1 MKRTL
6 VAIAVS
12 LTAFAVTPAVA
23 QAAPASSSVILID
36 KKDFAGDAV
45 AEGLAGRGCQ
55 NVSQDNMATSVMPYG
70 KVTLYANRNCKG
82 QKLVLKGNV
91 ADLGE
96 FNFDNKTSSVSFD

>member
-6 VAIAVS
+6 TAIAVGM
-12 LTAFAVTPAVA
+12 TVFAITPATA
-23 QAAPASSSVILID
+23 DAAPGRSSVILID

-45 AEGLAGRGCQ
+45 AEGLAGRGCH

-70 KVTLYANRNCKG
+70 KVTLWENRNCKG
-82 QKLVLKGNV
+82 RKLVLKGNV

-96 FNFDNKTSSVSFD
+96 FKFDNTTSSVSFS